1 MQHDELDDMRYEME
15 VALVELH
22 VILVLTVDDLEYD
35 GDEFITEEML
45 HITEVDEVELD
56 DGTVIMIYEKLND
69 EHDVNE

>member
-1 MQHDELDDMRYEME
+1 MQLDELDDMHYQME

-56 DGTVIMIYEKLND
+56 DGTVMLIYEKLND